1 MAPNHHPDETT
12 PEPESGPTPA
22 PERTTPIP
30 AAPASGP
37 ERTSAPAV
45 APPAAST
52 PVPALEA
59 DLRLSRGAFTLEA
72 SLTVRPGEILA
83 LLGPNGAGKSS
94 ALRALAGLVP
104 LTGGSVLVDGRDQTR
119 TPVEH
124 RPIGMVFQ
132 DYLLFPHMSALD
144 NVAFGPRRQ
153 GLSRAAARERAAELL
168 AHMDLSAYAR
178 VRPRRLSGGQA
189 QRVALARALA
199 VRPRLLLLDEPM
211 AALDAST
218 RIDVRARLRHLLEE
232 FDGAT
237 VLVTHDPLDAMVLA
251 DRVAVI
257 EGGRVVQRGE
267 PAEVARRPRTAYVA
281 RLVGLNLFR
290 GTAEGTA
297 VTLDGDGPG
306 GPVRVEAHEAHRGP
320 ALVAFPPRAVALY
333 PHRPHGSPRNVW
345 RLTVEGIERFGD
357 QVRVHLAGNPSLAA
371 DISPAALAEL
381 GLARGDA
388 VWAGV
393 KAAEVEC
400 YPG

>member
-1 MAPNHHPDETT
+1 MAPDHD
-12 PEPESGPTPA
+12 
-22 PERTTPIP
+22 P
-30 AAPASGP
+30 AA
-37 ERTSAPAV
+37 TAPA
-45 APPAAST
+45 
-52 PVPALEA
+52 PALEA

-72 SLTVRPGEILA
+72 ALTVRPGEILA

-104 LTGGSVLVDGRDQTR
+104 LTGGRVLVDGRDQTR

-153 GLSRAAARERAAELL
+153 GLSRSAARERAAELL
-168 AHMDLSAYAR
+168 AHMGLSAY
-178 VRPRRLSGGQA
+178 G
-189 QRVALARALA
+189 
-199 VRPRLLLLDEPM
+199 LLLLDEPM

-257 EGGRVVQRGE
+257 EEGRVVQQGE

-290 GTAEGTA
+290 GAAEGTT

-357 QVRVHLAGNPSLAA
+357 QVRVHLAGSPSLAA

>member
-1 MAPNHHPDETT
+1 MAPNHRPDETT
-12 PEPESGPTPA
+12 PDPESGSVPA
-22 PERTTPIP
+22 PERTAPTP

-37 ERTSAPAV
+37 ERTSAPAS
-45 APPAAST
+45 ASSAAST

-104 LTGGSVLVDGRDQTR
+104 LTGGRVLVDGRDQTR

-144 NVAFGPRRQ
+144 NVAFGPRHQ

-257 EGGRVVQRGE
+257 EEGRVVQQGE

-290 GTAEGTA
+290 GTAEGTT

-333 PHRPHGSPRNVW
+333 PHRLNGSPRNVW

>member
-12 PEPESGPTPA
+12 PDPESGSAPA
-22 PERTTPIP
+22 PERTTPTP

-37 ERTSAPAV
+37 ERTSAPAS
-45 APPAAST
+45 ASEAAST

-104 LTGGSVLVDGRDQTR
+104 LTGGRVLVDGRDQTR

-144 NVAFGPRRQ
+144 NVAFGPRHQ

-257 EGGRVVQRGE
+257 EEGRVVQQGE

-290 GTAEGTA
+290 GTAEGTT

>member
-1 MAPNHHPDETT
+1 MAPD
-12 PEPESGPTPA
+12 
-22 PERTTPIP
+22 
-30 AAPASGP
+30 AAA
-37 ERTSAPAV
+37 E
-45 APPAAST
+45 AAL
-52 PVPALEA
+52 PPALEA
-59 DLRLSRGAFTLEA
+59 DLRLRRGDFTLDVALEA
-72 SLTVRPGEILA
+72 AQGEILA

-94 ALRALAGLVP
+94 VLRALAGLAP
-104 LTGGSVLVDGRDQTR
+104 LSRGRVLVDGRDETT
-119 TPVEH
+119 TPVES

-132 DYLLFPHMSALD
+132 DYLLFEHMSALD
-144 NVAFGPRRQ
+144 NVAFGPRCQ
-153 GLSRAAARERAAELL
+153 GMSRAAARERAAGLL
-168 AHMDLSAYAR
+168 AHMGLADHAR
-178 VRPRRLSGGQA
+178 ARPRGLSGGQA

-251 DRVAVI
+251 DRIAVI
-257 EGGRVVQRGE
+257 EGGRVVQQGA
-267 PAEVARRPRTAYVA
+267 PAEVARRPRTPYVA

-290 GTAEGTA
+290 GRAEGTT
-297 VTLDGDGPG
+297 VHLDADADTAAADTA
-306 GPVRVEAHEAHRGP
+306 RVEVRAPHEGEV
-320 ALVAFPPRAVALY
+320 LVAFPPRAVALY
-333 PHRPHGSPRNVW
+333 PAHPRGSTRNVW
-345 RLTVEGIERFGD
+345 RLTVDGIERFGD
-357 QVRVHLAGNPSLAA
+357 QVRVHLEGTLSLAA

-381 GLARGDA
+381 GLERGVP